1 MPELQSLD
9 PELYKNLMY
18 IRQNPEEASSL
29 ALDFTATVR
38 GSMDGTSANL
48 KPNGD
53 NIPVTASNYNEYI
66 IRIADYHLNR
76 SIRSH
81 CAAFREGFNSIID
94 QAWIKLFN
102 QSEFDVLIQG

>member
-1 MPELQSLD
+1 
-9 PELYKNLMY
+9 MY
-18 IRQNPEEASSL
+18 IRQNPDLAASL

-38 GSMDGTSANL
+38 GSMEGTTANL
-48 KPNGD
+48 KPNGE
-53 NIPVTASNYNEYI
+53 NIAVTAENYNEYI
-66 IRIADYHLNR
+66 IRMADYHLNR

-102 QSEFDVLIQG
+102 QIEFDVLIQGFNTSLLS